1 MIRCP
6 LVCRANAHEV
16 SDAGTTLFR
25 CTFRESIGCRLSCA
39 SCGQALDLLAVEVGL
54 VVDVDREDLPVLY
67 PLVNGLSLDA
77 EMLAH
82 LLHAHQLPWSL
93 FDEKA
98 GEGDVYLF
106 AQRRAVKLMRKA
118 VSLRGEG
125 ITEKL
130 PTDDAYRGAHVSL
143 VGVVVPLGIVEN
155 GSQVQ
160 AQWAL
165 S

>member
-1 MIRCP
+1 LC
-6 LVCRANAHEV
+6 
-16 SDAGTTLFR
+16 S
-25 CTFRESIGCRLSCA
+25 
-39 SCGQALDLLAVEVGL
+39 QALDIFPVEVRL
-54 VVDVDREDLPVLY
+54 VVDVDGEDQSILD

-125 ITEKL
+125 VAEEM
-130 PTDDAYRGAHVSL
+130 PGDDAYRGAHVPL
-143 VGVVVPLGIVEN
+143 VGVVIAFGIAEN
-155 GSQVQ
+155 GSQMLTER
-160 AQWAL
+160 AL